1 MTADLELTGS
11 PFDSLRLTDDS
22 AVEYWSARDLM
33 PHLGYEK
40 WENFAAAIERAELAC
55 NNSGH
60 QAPDHFRGA
69 RKVMDGG
76 RWGSTAAADFHLT
89 RYGAYLLA
97 MNGDPRK
104 AEVAAAQ
111 TYFAAKTRQAETM
124 VADLSTS
131 TGVLAM
137 AQQYLAQAQALVA
150 AEQRV
155 AELAPRAAVADQI
168 LDADGDLSVADAA
181 KSLARAGIKVG
192 AGRLFALLAGRHWI
206 YRQPSDG
213 RWRVYQAAI
222 DGGWMSVIPQSH
234 YHPKTGV
241 LVLDPPQPRVTPKG
255 LQRLL
260 LELGST
266 VATLPAA
273 GA

>member
-1 MTADLELTGS
+1 MTADLAPASS

-33 PHLGYEK
+33 PYLGYEK

-60 QAPDHFRGA
+60 SAPDHFRGA
-69 RKVMDGG
+69 GKKVSI
-76 RWGSTAAADFHLT
+76 GSGATRDVADYHLT
-89 RYGAYLLA
+89 RFGAYLLA

-124 VADLSTS
+124 EPDLSTAA
-131 TGVLAM
+131 GIVAM
-137 AQQYLAQAQALVA
+137 AERQLTTARALLA

-155 AELAPRAAVADQI
+155 AELAPRAAVADQL
-168 LDADGDLSVADAA
+168 LDADGDLSVADTA
-181 KSLARAGIKVG
+181 KSLTRAGIKVG
-192 AGRLFALLAGRHWI
+192 AGRLFTLLAGKGWI
-206 YRQPSDG
+206 YRQPADG
-213 RWRVYQAAI
+213 RWRVYQSAI
-222 DGGWMSVIPQSH
+222 DAGWMSVIPQSH

-260 LELGST
+260 LDH
-266 VATLPAA
+266 
-273 GA
+273 GADPQLAVTS